1 MDDGLRRAFSNWK
14 EQLLDVVR
22 DRFPE
27 RKDKFET
34 SSGIELQPV
43 ELPEHPDPAYM
54 EKRGFPGAP
63 PFTRGIHPSMYRSR
77 LWTMRQYAGYGSAQE
92 TNTRFRYL
100 LSEGQTG
107 LSVAFDL
114 PTQIGLDP
122 DHPLALGEVGR
133 VGVSIASLADM
144 QSLFE
149 GIPLDE
155 VSTSMTINA
164 PAAVLLMMYAAIGK
178 RQGVD
183 PRQLRGTIQND
194 ILKEYTARGTYIFPP
209 GPAMRLITD
218 TFAYCAEELPLFNA
232 ISISG
237 YHLREAGATA
247 VQELAFTMANAL
259 AYVRAAVDAGLS
271 LDDFL
276 PQISFFFSAD
286 SDFLEEVAKYRAA
299 RRLWSSLLRERF
311 NVTSDRSRQL
321 RFHTQTAGST
331 LTAQQPHNNAVR
343 VALQALAAVLGG
355 TQSLHT
361 NSYDEALGLPTEESV
376 RLALRT
382 QQIIAHESGVASTAD
397 PLGGSYVVERLTD
410 EIEARARDYL
420 NTIDDLGGGLR
431 AIQSGFIQHEIQDS
445 AYRSQRALE
454 TGDRTV
460 VGVNRYAEGDETKI
474 ELHRPDPAVER
485 GQREAVE
492 QLRRT
497 RDQAKAGESLAR
509 LAEVAAGDENLL
521 PSILACVEADVTL
534 GEICDELRAQW
545 GEYAPPAL

>member
-1 MDDGLRRAFSNWK
+1 
-14 EQLLDVVR
+14 
-22 DRFPE
+22 
-27 RKDKFET
+27 
-34 SSGIELQPV
+34 
-43 ELPEHPDPAYM
+43 
-54 EKRGFPGAP
+54 
-63 PFTRGIHPSMYRSR
+63 
-77 LWTMRQYAGYGSAQE
+77 
-92 TNTRFRYL
+92 
-100 LSEGQTG
+100 
-107 LSVAFDL
+107 
-114 PTQIGLDP
+114 
-122 DHPLALGEVGR
+122 
-133 VGVSIASLADM
+133 
-144 QSLFE
+144 
-149 GIPLDE
+149 
-155 VSTSMTINA
+155 
-164 PAAVLLMMYAAIGK
+164 
-178 RQGVD
+178 
-183 PRQLRGTIQND
+183 
-194 ILKEYTARGTYIFPP
+194 
-209 GPAMRLITD
+209 
-218 TFAYCAEELPLFNA
+218 
-232 ISISG
+232 
-237 YHLREAGATA
+237 
-247 VQELAFTMANAL
+247 
-259 AYVRAAVDAGLS
+259 
-271 LDDFL
+271 
-276 PQISFFFSAD
+276 
-286 SDFLEEVAKYRAA
+286 
-299 RRLWSSLLRERF
+299 
-311 NVTSDRSRQL
+311 
-321 RFHTQTAGST
+321 
-331 LTAQQPHNNAVR
+331 
-343 VALQALAAVLGG
+343 VLGG